1 MILTNLAF
9 ITIAL
14 ILLAFAASTWLDFL
28 NAREVRA
35 NQGALPEAFS
45 GMIDEADYFKSAR
58 YTLDKIKFG
67 IYERIFDTVLIA
79 AVLLFGIYP
88 LLFRFF
94 IGVFGSGAWAQS
106 AAFVLSTM
114 VLGLLALPFDYCE
127 QFKLEH
133 KYGFNKSTLKLWVS
147 DKIKENLLSI
157 LIGVPLLALL
167 LWLFGALPDSWWIL
181 GFCVIAAFQL
191 LMLIIYPRVIL
202 PLFNKLSEL
211 EDGELKTR
219 LLGMA
224 DRAGFKASSIYVIDG
239 SKRSSHS
246 NAFFTGFG
254 KFRKIVLFDT
264 LINQLSPEEIEA
276 VLAHEIGHYKCG
288 HVPKMILAN
297 FAAMFCALAL
307 VAYLAKCAWFY
318 EGFGFG
324 IKDGMAAALIIFM
337 IVASPVNFW
346 LTPIKNAVSRKYEYQ
361 ADAFA
366 KRVCGGET
374 SLIAALR
381 KLHAKNLSNLTP
393 HRIYS
398 AFHYSHPTL
407 LERERALR
415 AAGD

>member
-1 MILTNLAF
+1 MILTSLVF

-14 ILLAFAASTWLDFL
+14 IALAAAASTWLDIL

-35 NQGALPEAFS
+35 NMGAVPQAFS
-45 GMIDEADYFKSAR
+45 SIIEEPEYFKSAS
-58 YTLDKIKFG
+58 YTLDKLRFG
-67 IYERIFDTVLIA
+67 IFERAFDTLFIA
-79 AVLLFGIYP
+79 AVLVFGAYP
-88 LLFRFF
+88 LLFKFF
-94 IGVFGSGAWAQS
+94 ISAFGGGVWAQALAFMLS
-106 AAFVLSTM
+106 AM
-114 VLGLLALPFDYCE
+114 VLGLASLPFDYYE

-133 KYGFNKSTLKLWVS
+133 KYGFNKSTVKLWVS
-147 DKIKENLLSI
+147 DKIKEAVLSV
-157 LIGVPLLALL
+157 LIATPLLALL
-167 LWLFGALPDSWWIL
+167 LWFFGAMPNAWWIL
-181 GFCVIAAFQL
+181 GFCVVAAFQL

-219 LLGMA
+219 LLNMA

-264 LINQLSPEEIEA
+264 LINQLSPGEIEA

-288 HVPKMILAN
+288 HIPKMIFAN
-297 FAAMFCALAL
+297 FAAMFCALAI

-318 EGFGFG
+318 EGFGFDLS
-324 IKDGMAAALIIFM
+324 DGMAAALIIFM
-337 IVASPVNFW
+337 IAASPVNFW
-346 LTPIKNAVSRKYEYQ
+346 LTPAKNAISRKYEYQ

-366 KRVCGGET
+366 KRVCGGEG
-374 SLIAALR
+374 ALVEALC
-381 KLHAKNLSNLTP
+381 KLHTKNLSNLTP
-393 HRIYS
+393 HRLYS

-407 LERERALR
+407 LERIKNLK
-415 AAGD
+415 G